1 MHIIRSV
8 HVDYHSIFSFCK
20 SAMFVPDDMQLSKTN
35 LPVSF
40 ANFLPKETQAS
51 NKQLDTSRI
60 YISLYNG
67 FIDNDNNN
75 NNY

>member
-1 MHIIRSV
+1 
-8 HVDYHSIFSFCK
+8 
-20 SAMFVPDDMQLSKTN
+20 MFVPDDMQLSKTN